1 MSCRFATCLEYAL
14 LLLADDPIPLG
25 WLQMEEKRET
35 ESDQAGEEA
44 SCSPALILLNHLLQ
58 SDLQYQDQEH
68 LVNSI
73 SGHMNRFKRITMLRK
88 WILDAV
94 LVIALETGARC
105 ATDCPVFTKF
115 IMLFFCAAPASANFR
130 AFLASL
136 LSASEDDCCS
146 RRFCTSQ
153 WVCMSFDWYE
163 KQRKKERDPKN
174 GKKLIHCGN

>member
-58 SDLQYQDQEH
+58 SDFQYQDQEH

-88 WILDAV
+88 
-94 LVIALETGARC
+94 
-105 ATDCPVFTKF
+105 
-115 IMLFFCAAPASANFR
+115 
-130 AFLASL
+130 
-136 LSASEDDCCS
+136 
-146 RRFCTSQ
+146 
-153 WVCMSFDWYE
+153 
-163 KQRKKERDPKN
+163 
-174 GKKLIHCGN
+174 